1 MNWSK
6 LFFGVGGIICLLL
19 RVFLIFTNIDPT
31 TGFYVHGGFVLSFYS
46 TLLILSLLI
55 IVGYGLFVMKPSA
68 FRVNQPAL
76 LSFASAFC
84 GTMILLNSGLGFIDF
99 LSEIFRWSDPM
110 GYVTDN
116 VLLVVLQ
123 LLRLLIGLSA
133 GASLISYAITGGNML
148 RRSGFLLTP
157 AVWTMIYTVERFMA
171 YPQIADMSDRVLW
184 LLTLLFFTLTMIGQA
199 RIIRGVKAEK
209 GVKYVCAYGF
219 ACAFSGL
226 ILGISQLVTMQN
238 VSTLSTMEWVL
249 TTSMGLHALMMAL
262 SCHTGEEK

>member
-157 AVWTMIYTVERFMA
+157 AVWTMRAILRWAIFLKKTWKQFWKSFIQTSSAPSSSSFLTAIQMPLSA
-171 YPQIADMSDRVLW
+171 PLMICSDRV
-184 LLTLLFFTLTMIGQA
+184 F
-199 RIIRGVKAEK
+199 R
-209 GVKYVCAYGF
+209 
-219 ACAFSGL
+219 
-226 ILGISQLVTMQN
+226 
-238 VSTLSTMEWVL
+238 
-249 TTSMGLHALMMAL
+249 L
-262 SCHTGEEK
+262 SCRLTRMLL

>member
-99 LSEIFRWSDPM
+99 LS
-110 GYVTDN
+110 
-116 VLLVVLQ
+116 
-123 LLRLLIGLSA
+123 
-133 GASLISYAITGGNML
+133 
-148 RRSGFLLTP
+148 
-157 AVWTMIYTVERFMA
+157 
-171 YPQIADMSDRVLW
+171 
-184 LLTLLFFTLTMIGQA
+184 
-199 RIIRGVKAEK
+199 
-209 GVKYVCAYGF
+209 
-219 ACAFSGL
+219 
-226 ILGISQLVTMQN
+226 
-238 VSTLSTMEWVL
+238 
-249 TTSMGLHALMMAL
+249 
-262 SCHTGEEK
+262 